1 MSHSSRQCQA
11 AIRQMER
18 RNRLL
23 DRGDFF
29 GALGVRPW
37 PVQVRVQE
45 EIDLSLIQTPAIL
58 ADGARMW
65 KF

>member
-1 MSHSSRQCQA
+1 
-11 AIRQMER
+11 MER